1 MEKLI
6 NKDFAKL
13 RGKTFCLQIVFSA
26 LLASTTISY
35 AQVSS
40 IKQLKDEI
48 RNLNLLQTSTKSS
61 DPWSVDHVITTGE
74 LANELSNAKGLK
86 IVIIQVGFDFFYTQ
100 EHIPGAIYAGPAM
113 KDIGLNSLKKAVK
126 DLKKDKDIVIYC
138 GCCPWNNCPNIRP
151 AYKELKDLGYLNVK
165 VLYLPDS
172 FAKDWK
178 GMGYAVEKDS
188 TTSHKHGSKIM
199 K

>member
-61 DPWSVDHVITTGE
+61 DPWSVDH
-74 LANELSNAKGLK
+74 
-86 IVIIQVGFDFFYTQ
+86 
-100 EHIPGAIYAGPAM
+100 
-113 KDIGLNSLKKAVK
+113 
-126 DLKKDKDIVIYC
+126 
-138 GCCPWNNCPNIRP
+138 
-151 AYKELKDLGYLNVK
+151 
-165 VLYLPDS
+165 
-172 FAKDWK
+172 
-178 GMGYAVEKDS
+178 
-188 TTSHKHGSKIM
+188 
-199 K
+199 